1 MMRTFMG
8 FLMPADGYGYATIKI
23 AELLRTGYA
32 GWQVIDMRSPDG
44 TFNTDDGREW
54 WLAGRVVALCTPE
67 WLERIDAEDGLI
79 SYTMCE
85 STRLYEDWVRTI
97 NQYAQA
103 LIVPCAWN
111 AEVFRENGVTRPIHV
126 VPLGVDGK
134 EYPLRPS
141 PQFAR
146 KPYTFVWSGTPDRR
160 KGYDLAYRCFW
171 EAFGHNPDVRLV
183 MHFRKRPPG
192 LNGARDP
199 NVKII
204 AGLLDQPALH
214 SMLTRADAFVF
225 PARGEGWG
233 MPPREA
239 AAVGLPVIATQWGG
253 LAEGI
258 EQWALPLRVA
268 KMSPAED
275 GWLGEW
281 AEPDSEHLVAL
292 LRWCYEHQQ
301 EAAVLGQRAA
311 GWLRENGSWEQ
322 TAEGVNRVMG

>member
-1 MMRTFMG
+1 
-8 FLMPADGYGYATIKI
+8 
-23 AELLRTGYA
+23 
-32 GWQVIDMRSPDG
+32 
-44 TFNTDDGREW
+44 
-54 WLAGRVVALCTPE
+54 
-67 WLERIDAEDGLI
+67 
-79 SYTMCE
+79 
-85 STRLYEDWVRTI
+85 
-97 NQYAQA
+97 
-103 LIVPCAWN
+103 
-111 AEVFRENGVTRPIHV
+111 
-126 VPLGVDGK
+126 
-134 EYPLRPS
+134 
-141 PQFAR
+141 
-146 KPYTFVWSGTPDRR
+146 
-160 KGYDLAYRCFW
+160 
-171 EAFGHNPDVRLV
+171 
-183 MHFRKRPPG
+183 
-192 LNGARDP
+192 
-199 NVKII
+199 
-204 AGLLDQPALH
+204 
-214 SMLTRADAFVF
+214 
-225 PARGEGWG
+225 